1 MSSWRRQRGD
11 VPIGCLVGFV
21 VAVVVGL
28 IAIKT
33 VPVMIAVG
41 EFDKEVKAQAERAG
55 IPRHDDKYIR
65 KHLLLAA
72 EEFDIPINAK
82 SIWIKRSAAR
92 IKIRISYDL
101 PIEFPGYTYIWH
113 KEHYEDRPIF

>member
-1 MSSWRRQRGD
+1 MNRWRTQRGD
-11 VPIGCLVGFV
+11 VPVGCLIGFA

-28 IAIKT
+28 IAIKS
-33 VPVMIAVG
+33 VPVVVAVG

-65 KHLLLAA
+65 KQILLAA
-72 EEFDIPINAK
+72 EQHDIPINAK

-92 IKIRISYDL
+92 IKIRVTYDL